1 MKLVK
6 VGDLIHNHL
15 GGKSTEVSY
24 VMVDIESKYYKK
36 IIDNKDFVDKY
47 SIQKCKGIVNIEP
60 ANVDLLEI
68 DQIVTSYQ
76 SGFIPMQTTSN
87 IIEIIDDLII
97 TDSNLFIVDDIS
109 FYRDK
114 LLSKLGI

>member
-1 MKLVK
+1 MKLIK

-24 VMVDIESKYYKK
+24 VMVDTENKFYKK
-36 IIDNKDFVDKY
+36 ILKNKEFVDKY

-60 ANVDLLEI
+60 AKVDLLEI

-76 SGFIPMQTTSN
+76 SRFMSLERTSK
-87 IIEIIDDLII
+87 IIDIIDNLII

-114 LLSKLGI
+114 VLTKLGI

>member
-1 MKLVK
+1 
-6 VGDLIHNHL
+6 
-15 GGKSTEVSY
+15 
-24 VMVDIESKYYKK
+24 
-36 IIDNKDFVDKY
+36 
-47 SIQKCKGIVNIEP
+47 
-60 ANVDLLEI
+60 
-68 DQIVTSYQ
+68 
-76 SGFIPMQTTSN
+76 MQTTSN

>member
-1 MKLVK
+1 MKLAK

-24 VMVDIESKYYKK
+24 VMVDIENKYYKK
-36 IIDNKDFVDKY
+36 ILNNKEFIDKY
-47 SIQKCKGIVNIEP
+47 SLQKCKGIVHLET
-60 ANVDLLEI
+60 AKVDLLEI
-68 DQIVTSYQ
+68 NQIVTSYQ
-76 SGFIPMQTTSN
+76 SGFIPMQTTSK
-87 IIEIIDDLII
+87 IIEIIDNLII

-114 LLSKLGI
+114 ILTKLGI